1 MSENKQHN
9 YTAEDKLRWEIEK
22 LQAETHNL
30 KRPYLKTASS
40 WITIL
45 TVILALFGVTI
56 QYFKSD
62 RDYELAEIKRQQTEL
77 ETKHIEADKKNLLEN
92 ISQAKDSLAQLQAQ
106 REQVSST
113 FRGLQAKAKEL
124 ESKATTLAV
133 KGESSE
139 VKQLVQDVN
148 SSIEQL
154 ASLNNQA
161 ASQSEQ
167 TAQNLQALSTD
178 VASRQAQT
186 AAFAVIASYVKL
198 EDALAHAKQLQAK
211 GVNYPIEVYKRTPYR
226 YAVTLGGYLTPEEA
240 GKRVEYAK
248 QQDIAQDAY
257 VRFAQDWGENL
268 FK

>member
-1 MSENKQHN
+1 MGEDKQLK
-9 YTAEDKLRWEIEK
+9 YTDEDKLRWEVEK

-30 KRPYLKTASS
+30 KKPYLKTASS

-62 RDYELAEIKRQQTEL
+62 RDYQLAEIKRQQTEL
-77 ETKHIEADKKNLLEN
+77 ETKRIEADKKNLLEN

-106 REQVSST
+106 REQMAGT
-113 FRGLQAKAKEL
+113 LRGLQDKAKDL
-124 ESKATTLAV
+124 ESKATTLA
-133 KGESSE
+133 KGESGE

-148 SSIEQL
+148 KSIEQL

-161 ASQSEQ
+161 VSQSEQ
-167 TAQNLQALSTD
+167 TTQNLQAISTD
-178 VASRQAQT
+178 VASRETQS
-186 AAFAVIASYVKL
+186 AAFAVIASYVKS
-198 EDALAHAKQLQAK
+198 EDALAYAKQLQERRIS
-211 GVNYPIEVYKRTPYR
+211 YPIEVYKRTPFR

-240 GKRVEYAK
+240 SKRVEYAK
-248 QQDIAQDAY
+248 QQNIAQDAY
-257 VRFAQDWGENL
+257 VRFAHDWGENL